1 MGKRSWE
8 KSTKDTLDNYM
19 PPTGQEP
26 TGQKPTVDAQKKL
39 KTENLFPE
47 EDIMKNDYK
56 FPGKITPI

>member
-1 MGKRSWE
+1 
-8 KSTKDTLDNYM
+8 M

-26 TGQKPTVDAQKKL
+26 TGQQSTGEAQKKL
-39 KTENLFPE
+39 KTDGLFPE

>member
-1 MGKRSWE
+1 
-8 KSTKDTLDNYM
+8 M